1 MFFDGMGWDVCLWN
15 VLERVL
21 MECVE
26 IFVDGMC
33 WDVCL

>member
-1 MFFDGMGWDVCLWN
+1 MFFDGMGWDVCLKN

-26 IFVDGMC
+26 IFDGMC